1 MQVSALLNTAQLY
14 LLVLGSVPASIY
26 VTLWVGEL
34 VSLVL
39 ATARRHPTSYDVTRL
54 ILMSPIDSW

>member
-26 VTLWVGEL
+26 VTLCVC
-34 VSLVL
+34 VCVCVCVL
-39 ATARRHPTSYDVTRL
+39 SANF
-54 ILMSPIDSW
+54 